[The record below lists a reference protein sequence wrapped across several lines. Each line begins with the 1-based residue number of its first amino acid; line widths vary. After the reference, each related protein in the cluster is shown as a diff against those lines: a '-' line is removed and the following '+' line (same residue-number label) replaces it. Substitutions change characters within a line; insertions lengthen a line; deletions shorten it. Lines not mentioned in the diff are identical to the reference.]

1 MDLTQFGQVVLWISG
16 VGAPILVSYLLSWVV
31 ENWKAW
37 STLPKNVKFLAPM
50 IVSVILSVGSAQLLN
65 YPKVIETIQP
75 YFQVIM
81 SAILSYL
88 ASQKAYMSVLK
99 AGYGKRFETPKSDA
113 PVG

>member
-1 MDLTQFGQVVLWISG
+1 MDLTQLAQVVLWISG
-16 VGAPILVSYLLSWVV
+16 IGAPMIISYLLSWVV

-37 STLPKNVKFLAPM
+37 STFPKNVKFLAPM
-50 IVSVILSVGSAQLLN
+50 VISVLLSVGAAQLLN
-65 YPKVIETIQP
+65 YPKVISTIQP

-99 AGYGKRFETPKSDA
+99 AGYGKRFETPKSDQA
-113 PVG
+113 LG